1 MKSLVALLLAQA
13 ASVTPA
19 AAALPS
25 PPFALYATP
34 AQPSAGEAVTITVVP
49 RGGTGRYDLYLMW
62 ATGVRAA
69 FLTPDGR
76 WSPRPIPWLVGASAA
91 SGVIAQRWG
100 VPGPPGD
107 VPLALVMVAPGA
119 DPLDRTQWQSR
130 PALASLRVSRQAS
143 RPAGARC
150 GCGDATGGSRR
161 ARDRAR
167 RGLPA
172 SLQAVRTSRPQ
183 RHGCRPD
190 DQAGL
195 TSRTISAAVGLR
207 PACFFENTTLPSTVT
222 SS

>member
-19 AAALPS
+19 VAALPS

-69 FLTPDGR
+69 FLSPDGR

-91 SGVIAQRWG
+91 SGVIALRWG
-100 VPGPPGD
+100 GPGPPGDVPGD
-107 VPLALVMVAPGA
+107 VPLALVIVAPGG

-143 RPAGARC
+143 RPAP
-150 GCGDATGGSRR
+150 DAAVITPLVAAAVLAIALVVVFPRRSRR
-161 ARDRAR
+161 
-167 RGLPA
+167 
-172 SLQAVRTSRPQ
+172 
-183 RHGCRPD
+183 
-190 DQAGL
+190 
-195 TSRTISAAVGLR
+195 
-207 PACFFENTTLPSTVT
+207 
-222 SS
+222 